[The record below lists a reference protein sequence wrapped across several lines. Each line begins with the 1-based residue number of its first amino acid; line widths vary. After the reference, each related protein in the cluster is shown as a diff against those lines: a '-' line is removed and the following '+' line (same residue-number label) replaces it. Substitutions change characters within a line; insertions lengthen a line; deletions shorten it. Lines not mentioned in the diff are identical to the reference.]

1 MPALG
6 FARSRL
12 RDLPV
17 VPMEQVVT
25 AWYLRMEAE
34 DKPGVLSKIASI
46 FSEQGISIEAL
57 IQKAPAE
64 GETRVPLIMLTNKAL
79 QGSVDQ
85 AVAGIEAL
93 ATIAG
98 EVTRIRVEALDG

>member
-1 MPALG
+1 
-6 FARSRL
+6 
-12 RDLPV
+12 
-17 VPMEQVVT
+17 
-25 AWYLRMEAE
+25 
-34 DKPGVLSKIASI
+34 
-46 FSEQGISIEAL
+46 
-57 IQKAPAE
+57 
-64 GETRVPLIMLTNKAL
+64 MLTNKAL